1 MQHLRRERLPVL
13 GADGLVL
20 HGGQRGTLGH
30 RGGFDHA
37 DAGALDQVADELA
50 ERVARAEVDDPQL
63 GRIAGFQHRLDAGR
77 PIDVV
82 EQHFGGQL
90 ARTGLLEAAGVRP
103 GHGLLDGIGHQRRVE
118 RQRDLQ
124 VFEDGPEHRAAAD
137 LLVTQCLLT
146 LVLLAGLDLEGGKS
160 SG

>member
-1 MQHLRRERLPVL
+1 M
-13 GADGLVL
+13 
-20 HGGQRGTLGH
+20 
-30 RGGFDHA
+30 
-37 DAGALDQVADELA
+37 
-50 ERVARAEVDDPQL
+50 
-63 GRIAGFQHRLDAGR
+63 
-77 PIDVV
+77 V

-137 LLVTQCLLT
+137 LLVTQCLLA
-146 LVLLAGLDLEGGKS
+146 LVLLAGLDLEGGKVLRVAGEHVGCCWS
-160 SG
+160 W